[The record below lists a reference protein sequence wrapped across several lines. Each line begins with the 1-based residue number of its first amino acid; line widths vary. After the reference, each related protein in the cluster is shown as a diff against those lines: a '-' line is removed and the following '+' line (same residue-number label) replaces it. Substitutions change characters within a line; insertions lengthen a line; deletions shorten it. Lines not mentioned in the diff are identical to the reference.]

1 MTELLRPRRISSI
14 VTLTLVWC
22 FLWGSFSFAHVAG
35 GVVIGAGI
43 VLLGVGTEAFGSI
56 RPIPLAKLIWIVA
69 IDLIKSTVNVA
80 YEILTPTDYTEE
92 AIVAVDVPLD
102 TRSHL
107 LLLIVAVTVT
117 PGTAVVDADPDRGR
131 LYLHLLHVNRVDST
145 VEHVLELAELACRA
159 LPVSGDLEVSS

>member
-22 FLWGSFSFAHVAG
+22 FLWGSFSFANVAG

-92 AIVAVDVPLD
+92 AIIAVRPDVD
-102 TRSHL
+102 CRDHL
-107 LLLIVAVTVT
+107 LLLVVAITLT
-117 PGTAVVDADPDRGR
+117 PGTAVVDADPDTGT
-131 LYLHLLHVNRVDST
+131 LYLHLLHANKREEI
-145 VEHVLELAELACRA
+145 VEHTNDLARLASQA
-159 LPVSGDLEVSS
+159 LPVERRGAAA